1 MICKLANGKRRYRED
16 ILKQNWQVQRGSFR
30 RGGGEVNVKCKICS
44 FSKKVLVRGTRQNKI
59 NTRSLGII
67 ICIYAIIIIK
77 IRKNTCLLSAN
88 GKKLPFQLAK
98 GTPRDWDS
106 QPGRP
111 HHVWKR
117 ENLESVSHF
126 DPSSITTYAAHM
138 TLLYQQHEKTPPP
151 PERGSYLKAG
161 IWL

>member
-1 MICKLANGKRRYRED
+1 M
-16 ILKQNWQVQRGSFR
+16 
-30 RGGGEVNVKCKICS
+30 
-44 FSKKVLVRGTRQNKI
+44 RGTRQNKI

-67 ICIYAIIIIK
+67 ICICAIIIIRSIK
-77 IRKNTCLLSAN
+77 IRKNMCLLSAN
-88 GKKLPFQLAK
+88 GKKTPLPIGQ
-98 GTPRDWDS
+98 GHPRVWDS

-151 PERGSYLKAG
+151 LERGSYLKAG
-161 IWL
+161 IWSHCPINIYHFCQKHLRGGRRV

>member
-1 MICKLANGKRRYRED
+1 MDSA
-16 ILKQNWQVQRGSFR
+16 KQNKHTESGNHHLHLRYNHQKHQYQKEHMSV
-30 RGGGEVNVKCKICS
+30 I
-44 FSKKVLVRGTRQNKI
+44 SKW
-59 NTRSLGII
+59 
-67 ICIYAIIIIK
+67 
-77 IRKNTCLLSAN
+77 
-88 GKKLPFQLAK
+88 KKLPFQLAK

-126 DPSSITTYAAHM
+126 DPSSITTYAPHM

-151 PERGSYLKAG
+151 LERGSYLKAHCPNIYHFCQKHLRG
-161 IWL
+161 GRRVWMTMWQKSILIERRIKRCWNFCVFSMFV

>member
-1 MICKLANGKRRYRED
+1 M
-16 ILKQNWQVQRGSFR
+16 
-30 RGGGEVNVKCKICS
+30 
-44 FSKKVLVRGTRQNKI
+44 RGTRQNKI

-77 IRKNTCLLSAN
+77 IRKNTRLLSAN
-88 GKKLPFQLAK
+88 GKNSPSNWPRAPPGLGLPAREA
-98 GTPRDWDS
+98 P
-106 QPGRP
+106 PC
-111 HHVWKR
+111 VER

-151 PERGSYLKAG
+151 LERGSYLKAHCPNNIYHFCQKHLRG
-161 IWL
+161 GRRVWMTMWQKSILIERRIKRCWNFCVFSMFV

>member
-1 MICKLANGKRRYRED
+1 M
-16 ILKQNWQVQRGSFR
+16 
-30 RGGGEVNVKCKICS
+30 
-44 FSKKVLVRGTRQNKI
+44 RGTRQNKI

-88 GKKLPFQLAK
+88 GKNSPSNWPRAPPGLGLPAREA
-98 GTPRDWDS
+98 P
-106 QPGRP
+106 PC
-111 HHVWKR
+111 VER

-151 PERGSYLKAG
+151 LERGSYLKAG
-161 IWL
+161 IWSYCPINIYHFCQKHLRGGRRV